1 MTPDS
6 NLFRGRKAY
15 RDPSRSEPDRERWI
29 ALCNEY
35 GLREVAEIAA
45 YYVKTSDASS
55 LDLLFTRFFDH
66 LTMNLHLKLID
77 RSAAAVADSGGDA
90 IHSRRERRPG
100 NRSERKIEVFRAIEA
115 PGAEEASDAIR
126 SSGATLPMMGLVSS
140 LRHCH
145 RMP

>member
-77 RSAAAVADSGGDA
+77 RSAAAVADSGGESKPVDPT
-90 IHSRRERRPG
+90 S
-100 NRSERKIEVFRAIEA
+100 
-115 PGAEEASDAIR
+115 
-126 SSGATLPMMGLVSS
+126 ATID
-140 LRHCH
+140 
-145 RMP
+145 